1 MKNKIYDCSILRE
14 LRKREGLNIAE
25 FAENSGVSASV
36 ISKLERNQC
45 VAELETIFRLAR
57 VLGLTASDL
66 IALAENRTAHLASSE
81 KYKNDGFSF
90 ERVTY
95 GNMRC
100 IRGTA
105 PAGAEISKPRLHRD
119 DYELCWVL
127 KGRLMFYLPNEKHEL
142 KAGESIQ
149 FDAMLEHTYEALED
163 CEIILVHM
171 RKNKRF

>member
-1 MKNKIYDCSILRE
+1 MEDKIYDFSILRE
-14 LRKREGLNIAE
+14 LRKREGLSIAE
-25 FAENSGVSASV
+25 FSENSGVSASV
-36 ISKLERNQC
+36 ISKLERNQS

-66 IALAENRTAHLASSE
+66 IALAENRTAHLARSK
-81 KYKNDGFSF
+81 KYKNEGFSF
-90 ERVTY
+90 ESVNY

-105 PAGAEISKPRLHRD
+105 PAGSKISKPRMHRD

-127 KGRLMFYLPNEKHEL
+127 KGHLVFYLPNEKHEL
-142 KAGESIQ
+142 RAGESIQ
-149 FDAMLEHTYEALED
+149 FDAMLAHTYEALED

>member
-1 MKNKIYDCSILRE
+1 MENKIYDFSILRE
-14 LRKREGLNIAE
+14 LRKREGLSIAE
-25 FAENSGVSASV
+25 FSENSGVSASV
-36 ISKLERNQC
+36 ISKLERNQS

-66 IALAENRTAHLASSE
+66 IALAENRTAHLASSR
-81 KYKNDGFSF
+81 KYRNEGFSF
-90 ERVTY
+90 ESVNY

-105 PAGAEISKPRLHRD
+105 PAGAKISKPRMHRD

-127 KGRLMFYLPNEKHEL
+127 KGHIIFYLPNEKHDL
-142 KAGESIQ
+142 KTGESIQ

>member
-1 MKNKIYDCSILRE
+1 MENKIYDFSILRE
-14 LRKREGLNIAE
+14 LRKREGLSIAD
-25 FAENSGVSASV
+25 FSKNSGVSASV
-36 ISKLERNQC
+36 ISKLERNQS

-66 IALAENRTAHLASSE
+66 IALAENRSAHQASSK

-90 ERVTY
+90 ESVNY

-105 PAGAEISKPRLHRD
+105 LAGANISKARMHRD

-127 KGRLMFYLPNEKHEL
+127 KGRLIFYLPNEKHEL

-149 FDAMLEHTYEALED
+149 FDAMLEHTYEAIED

>member
-1 MKNKIYDCSILRE
+1 MGNKIYDFSILRD

-25 FAENSGVSASV
+25 FSESSGVSASV

-66 IALAENRTAHLASSE
+66 IALAENRSAHRASSE
-81 KYKNDGFSF
+81 HYKNHGFSF

-95 GNMRC
+95 SNMRC
-100 IRGTA
+100 IHGKG
-105 PAGAEISKPRLHRD
+105 PKGAKASKPKLHRD

-127 KGRLMFYLPNEKHEL
+127 KGKLIFYLPNEKHEL
-142 KAGESIQ
+142 RAGESIQ